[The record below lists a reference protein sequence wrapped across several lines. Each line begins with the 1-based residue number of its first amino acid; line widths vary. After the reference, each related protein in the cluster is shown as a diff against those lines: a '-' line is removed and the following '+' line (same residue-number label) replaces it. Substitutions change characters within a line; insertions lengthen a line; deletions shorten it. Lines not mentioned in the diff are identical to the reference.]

1 MWLDRWYDTKS
12 QILKQARIII
22 SELRSRAQRPSRDK
36 RYRWEG
42 NTAIDAQG
50 RFYYTT
56 RPQRKEMKDIPN
68 EEKSSAVTLSDME
81 IFVFPEL
88 MYALVLANILSPR
101 LWAWRDLPWFDGIRE
116 MRPKRRLQRLRQHI
130 MDNYTFNLDLETW
143 GLTTQQRELARFAP
157 FLSPDE
163 ITKSNAL
170 FGYHGDVYYYD
181 IDIRRH
187 FGLDKYTSDT
197 IPYWKTE
204 TIEAM
209 DAFRHKEGHAV
220 GAGECVSLAGL
231 YAAAAFVVCG
241 LPLESIYLMATPLHS
256 QNFLDVDT
264 GILTNNRRLVTKAMW
279 ANGTV
284 ISQQARRALEH
295 ERVTIVSHATGY
307 IHLLYPTATIDPTA
321 YAHFSKRLASFLVP
335 PEDAADTR
343 LVTPRLPDSSR
354 VAFDRSDAPLDLTP
368 EMSYAEIA
376 QRLDALRATNRAAA
390 LAPYA
395 ARELAITEEGPFIQA
410 ALQRNP
416 VSKSALGGSRSC
428 ATETVARIA
437 ALPNESIYDGPSRLA
452 QPDEV
457 WNFGRG
463 DGLEK
468 CLLAANVLGGTEIR
482 INANCATLLDGGRT
496 ICTFPT
502 AKSPRSSTWPLV

>member
-1 MWLDRWYDTKS
+1 MKP
-12 QILKQARIII
+12 I
-22 SELRSRAQRPSRDK
+22 SL
-36 RYRWEG
+36 
-42 NTAIDAQG
+42 
-50 RFYYTT
+50 
-56 RPQRKEMKDIPN
+56 
-68 EEKSSAVTLSDME
+68 EEKSSAATLSDME

-88 MYALVLANILSPR
+88 MFSLVLANILSPR
-101 LWAWRDLPWFDGIRE
+101 LWAWRELEWFAGVRE
-116 MRPKRRLQRLRQHI
+116 MRPKKRLQRLRQHI

-143 GLTTQQRELARFAP
+143 GLTRQQVELERFAP

-163 ITKSNAL
+163 IAKSNAL
-170 FGYHGDVYYYD
+170 FGYQGDVYYYD

-187 FGLDKYTSDT
+187 FGLDKYSGDT

-209 DAFRHKEGHAV
+209 DAFRHKAGHAV

-241 LPLESIYLMATPLHS
+241 LPLEDIYLMATPLHS
-256 QNFLDVDT
+256 QNFVDVDT

-307 IHLLYPTATIDPTA
+307 MHLLYPEATIAPAA
-321 YAHFSKRLASFLVP
+321 YESFSKKLRGFLVP
-335 PEDAADTR
+335 PKDAADQR
-343 LVTPRLPDSSR
+343 RVEPRLPDAGR
-354 VAFDRSDAPLDLTP
+354 VRFVREDAPINITP
-368 EMSYAEIA
+368 DMGYAEVA
-376 QRLDALRATNRAAA
+376 DRLEALRGTNRVAA

-395 ARELAITEEGPFIQA
+395 GHELGKTEPEPFARA
-410 ALQRNP
+410 ALFRSP
-416 VSKSALGGSRSC
+416 VSRAALGGMSE
-428 ATETVARIA
+428 ET
-437 ALPNESIYDGPSRLA
+437 ALEKIGALAGESIYDGPSRLA

-468 CLLAANVLGGTEIR
+468 CLLAANALGGDEIVV
-482 INANCATLLDGGRT
+482 DGGRAALLRNGHEV
-496 ICTFPT
+496 CSWPT
-502 AKSPRSSTWPLV
+502 VKTPVSRRWPLPCASRKSAV

>member
-1 MWLDRWYDTKS
+1 MKP
-12 QILKQARIII
+12 I
-22 SELRSRAQRPSRDK
+22 SL
-36 RYRWEG
+36 
-42 NTAIDAQG
+42 
-50 RFYYTT
+50 
-56 RPQRKEMKDIPN
+56 
-68 EEKSSAVTLSDME
+68 EEKSSAATLSDME

-88 MYALVLANILSPR
+88 MFSLVLANMLSPR
-101 LWAWRDLPWFDGIRE
+101 LWAWRELEWFRGVRE
-116 MRPKRRLQRLRQHI
+116 MRPKKRLQRLRQHI

-143 GLTTQQRELARFAP
+143 GLTRQQVELERFAP

-163 ITKSNAL
+163 IAKSNAL
-170 FGYHGDVYYYD
+170 FGYQGDVYYYD

-187 FGLDKYTSDT
+187 FGLDKYSGDT

-209 DAFRHKEGHAV
+209 DAFRHKAGHSV

-241 LPLESIYLMATPLHS
+241 LPLEDIYLMATPLHS
-256 QNFLDVDT
+256 QNFVDVDT

-307 IHLLYPTATIDPTA
+307 MHLLYPEATIDPAA
-321 YAHFSKRLASFLVP
+321 YESFAEKLREFLAP
-335 PEDAADTR
+335 PKDAVDQR
-343 LVTPRLPDSSR
+343 RVEPRLPDAGR
-354 VAFDRSDAPLDLTP
+354 VRFVREDAPIGITP
-368 EMSYAEIA
+368 DMGYAEVA
-376 QRLDALRATNRAAA
+376 DRLEALRGTNRAAA

-395 ARELAITEEGPFIQA
+395 GHELGKTEPEPFVKA
-410 ALQRNP
+410 ALCRSP
-416 VSKSALGGSRSC
+416 VSR
-428 ATETVARIA
+428 A
-437 ALPNESIYDGPSRLA
+437 ALDGMPEEKALEAIDALAGESVYDGPSRLA

-468 CLLAANVLGGTEIR
+468 CLLAANVVGGDEIV
-482 INANCATLLDGGRT
+482 IDGGRAALMR
-496 ICTFPT
+496 CGREVRAWPT
-502 AKSPRSSTWPLV
+502 AKSPASSRWALPCASQKPAV

>member
-1 MWLDRWYDTKS
+1 M
-12 QILKQARIII
+12 
-22 SELRSRAQRPSRDK
+22 
-36 RYRWEG
+36 
-42 NTAIDAQG
+42 TAMDG
-50 RFYYTT
+50 
-56 RPQRKEMKDIPN
+56 IPF
-68 EEKSSAVTLSDME
+68 EEKSAACTLSDME
-81 IFVFPEL
+81 IFIFPEL
-88 MYALVLANILSPR
+88 LYALVLANILSPR
-101 LWAWRDLPWFDGIRE
+101 LWAWRALDWFDGIRA
-116 MRPKRRLQRLRQHI
+116 MRPKKRLQRLRQHI
-130 MDNYTFNLDLETW
+130 MDNYAFNLDLETW
-143 GLTTQQRELARFAP
+143 GLTTQQTELARFAP

-163 ITKSNAL
+163 IARSNAL
-170 FGYHGDVYYYD
+170 FGYQGDAYYYD

-187 FGLDKYTSDT
+187 FGLDKYSSDT

-209 DAFRHKEGHAV
+209 DAFRHKAGHVV

-284 ISQQARRALEH
+284 ISRQARRALEH

-307 IHLLYPTATIDPTA
+307 IHLLYPEATISPA
-321 YAHFSKRLASFLVP
+321 VYANFSAKLAAFLVP
-335 PEDAADTR
+335 PADAPDRR
-343 LVTPRLPDSSR
+343 LVTPRLPDPAR
-354 VAFDRSDAPLDLTP
+354 VAFRSGEVPLALTP
-368 EMSYAEIA
+368 DMDYGEVAG
-376 QRLDALRATNRAAA
+376 RLDALRGANRSAA

-395 ARELAITEEGPFIQA
+395 AHDLSATEAAPFVEA
-410 ALQRNP
+410 ALRRSP
-416 VSKSALGGSRSC
+416 VSKTALAGLPP
-428 ATETVARIA
+428 AVVLDRIA
-437 ALPNESIYDGPSRLA
+437 ALPGASIYDGAGRVA

-468 CLLAANVLGGTEIR
+468 CFLAANLLGGDEIR
-482 INANCATLLDGGRT
+482 VADGTAALLARGRPRCA
-496 ICTFPT
+496 FPT
-502 AKSPRSSTWPLV
+502 VKRPREACISLSAPDPAACPPARRML

>member
-1 MWLDRWYDTKS
+1 M
-12 QILKQARIII
+12 AHV
-22 SELRSRAQRPSRDK
+22 SES
-36 RYRWEG
+36 
-42 NTAIDAQG
+42 
-50 RFYYTT
+50 
-56 RPQRKEMKDIPN
+56 IPD
-68 EEKSSAVTLSDME
+68 EEKSSAATLSDME

-88 MYALVLANILSPR
+88 MYSLVLANILSPR
-101 LWAWRDLPWFDGIRE
+101 LWAWRDLEWFDGIRE
-116 MRPKRRLQRLRQHI
+116 MRPKKRLQRLRQHI

-143 GLTTQQRELARFAP
+143 GLTTQKRELDRFAP
-157 FLSPDE
+157 FLSPEE
-163 ITKSNAL
+163 IVKSNAL
-170 FGYHGDVYYYD
+170 FGYQGDVYYYD

-209 DAFRHKEGHAV
+209 DAFRHKPGHAV

-241 LPLESIYLMATPLHS
+241 LPLDGIYLMATPLHS

-295 ERVTIVSHATGY
+295 ERVTIVSHATGH
-307 IHLLYPTATIDPTA
+307 IHLLYPKATIDPA
-321 YAHFSKRLASFLVP
+321 VYADFSAKLRSFLVP
-335 PEDAADTR
+335 PKDAADRR
-343 LVTPRLPDSSR
+343 LVEPRLPDASR
-354 VAFDRSDAPLDLTP
+354 VVFDRSDTPLGLTP
-368 EMSYAEIA
+368 EMEREEVA
-376 QRLDALRATNRAAA
+376 QRLRALRSENRCAA

-395 ARELAITEEGPFIQA
+395 AHELGETEEGPFVQA
-410 ALQRNP
+410 ALERCP
-416 VSKSALGGSRSC
+416 VSRIALQGMTREE
-428 ATETVARIA
+428 AIARIA
-437 ALPNESIYDGPSRLA
+437 DLADESIYDGPSRLA
-452 QPDEV
+452 QPDEA

-468 CLLAANVLGGTEIR
+468 CLLAANAVGGTEIR
-482 INANCATLLDGGRT
+482 IDGGTATLVDGERAV
-496 ICTFPT
+496 CSFPT
-502 AKSPRSSTWPLV
+502 AKSPRVRRWELPPRG